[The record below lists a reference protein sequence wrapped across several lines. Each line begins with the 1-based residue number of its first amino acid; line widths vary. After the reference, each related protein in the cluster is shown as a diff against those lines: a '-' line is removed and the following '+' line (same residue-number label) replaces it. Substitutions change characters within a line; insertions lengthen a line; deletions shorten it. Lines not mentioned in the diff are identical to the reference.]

1 MANLAN
7 IYIRKNEFQK
17 GLSLCQEVMEQSN
30 KSQNPRGA
38 MLAAINLCGNYTELN
53 FFDRALHYN
62 NEGLRLFREDNET
75 WGMAASLYE
84 RRALIY
90 KRMGL
95 IDSAFLALNLADS
108 FYIRATNPRG
118 QIRVKMEKLDAKA
131 QFPDSLPKVLTH
143 YEEIKDKV
151 PGYMLLDYYMGYG
164 NAMYRAEKYQ
174 EAIPCLKKPS
184 ACPKPA
190 EIWKPRITT
199 TGYCSTA
206 TTVPTG

>member
-1 MANLAN
+1 
-7 IYIRKNEFQK
+7 
-17 GLSLCQEVMEQSN
+17 
-30 KSQNPRGA
+30 

-174 EAIPCLKKPS
+174 EAIRCLKKPS
-184 ACPKPA
+184 TYPKSA
-190 EIWKPRITT
+190 EIWKPKITT